1 MPTHETGP
9 SAGSLG
15 SSGSGVREPES
26 GTALDETVETEFE
39 RPTLPA
45 GTILAGRYRIDA
57 LLGEGGMGDVYRAQ
71 HLTIDKPVAIKVL
84 APEQVRRSRIVS
96 RFLQEARAASRIR
109 HDNVVDITD
118 FGDSDGLVFFVM
130 EFLDGEDLSRLLKR
144 EGRLPWARARG
155 IILQILDAL
164 AAAHRAG
171 IVHRDIKPHN
181 CVMTQRDGRVDF
193 VKLIDFGIAKLRD
206 AGGSGEQLTRTGAI
220 VGTAEYMSPEQG
232 SGTELDGR
240 SDLYSVGIIL
250 YRMLTGEVP
259 FAGGNPMAVLYQHI
273 HGVLRP
279 PSIACPDAGIGPE
292 LDALVTKAL
301 AKDREGRFADAEAF
315 AAAVRAVSEDGG
327 LARRRQSGRARAWL
341 AAGLAIPAV
350 ALAGWWFTRTPAT
363 PAVAPS
369 TAAAA
374 IAEPSTPV
382 EPPAPVEPSAPA
394 RPSTTVTPSTT
405 NDPPTA
411 TPLIAPAPAST
422 PIAEPTPAPSV
433 PTSRTAKAVRS
444 GLEKVGDRV
453 RACGKKAG
461 LFPGEAVTVGVVIAP
476 SGKVTAAEVKGAF
489 NAAGAQCI
497 EAAVRSAKFTAAARE
512 QKLDH
517 RFVL

>member
-1 MPTHETGP
+1 
-9 SAGSLG
+9 
-15 SSGSGVREPES
+15 VRDPIS

-39 RPTLPA
+39 RQTLPS

-57 LLGEGGMGDVYRAQ
+57 LIGEGGMGDVYRAQ

-181 CVMTQRDGRVDF
+181 CVMTQREGRVDF

-240 SDLYSVGIIL
+240 SDLYSVGVIL

-279 PSIACPDAGIGPE
+279 PSVACPDAAIGPE

-301 AKDREGRFADAEAF
+301 AKDREGRFVDAEDF

-327 LARRRQSGRARAWL
+327 LARRRQSSRARTWL
-341 AAGLAIPAV
+341 AVGVAIPAI
-350 ALAGWWFTRTPAT
+350 AIAGWWFTRTPEAPT
-363 PAVAPS
+363 AAPS
-369 TAAAA
+369 TTSAA
-374 IAEPSTPV
+374 IAEPPTPV
-382 EPPAPVEPSAPA
+382 EPP
-394 RPSTTVTPSTT
+394 TTPSTT
-405 NDPPTA
+405 TTPSSMPAVDPPLPTPTPPIVPTPTPTAEPAPPTA
-411 TPLIAPAPAST
+411 PA
-422 PIAEPTPAPSV
+422 V
-433 PTSRTAKAVRS
+433 PTTRTAKAVRS
-444 GLEKVGDRV
+444 ALEKVGDRV

-476 SGKVTAAEVKGAF
+476 SGKVTTAAVKGAF

-497 EAAVRSAKFTAAARE
+497 EAAVRSAKFTAAVRE

>member
-1 MPTHETGP
+1 MSTHETGP
-9 SAGSLG
+9 RASPLG
-15 SSGSGVREPES
+15 GSGSGEREPVS
-26 GTALDETVETEFE
+26 GTAQDETVETEFE
-39 RPTLPA
+39 RQTLPA

-57 LLGEGGMGDVYRAQ
+57 LIGEGGMGDVYRAQ

-84 APEQVRRSRIVS
+84 APEQVRRSRIVG

-181 CVMTQRDGRVDF
+181 CVMTQREGRVDF

-240 SDLYSVGIIL
+240 SDLYSVGVIL

-279 PSIACPDAGIGPE
+279 PSLACPDADIGPE

-315 AAAVRAVSEDGG
+315 AAAVRAVSDDGG
-327 LARRRQSGRARAWL
+327 LARRRQSNRARTWL
-341 AAGLAIPAV
+341 TMGIAIPAIAIV
-350 ALAGWWFTRTPAT
+350 GWWFLRTPQAT
-363 PAVAPS
+363 TAAPS
-369 TAAAA
+369 TATAA
-374 IAEPSTPV
+374 IAEPPTPV
-382 EPPAPVEPSAPA
+382 EPPAPAEPPTSAP
-394 RPSTTVTPSTT
+394 PSTGPSVDPPSPTPTPAIVPTPTPST
-405 NDPPTA
+405 
-411 TPLIAPAPAST
+411 
-422 PIAEPTPAPSV
+422 EPTPTTAPTV
-433 PTSRTAKAVRS
+433 PTTRTAKAVRS
-444 GLEKVGDRV
+444 ALEKVGDRV

-476 SGKVTAAEVKGAF
+476 SGKVTAAAVKGAF

-497 EAAVRSAKFTAAARE
+497 EAAVRSAKFTAAVRE